1 MAIDLPRVRAVL
13 FDFDGTL
20 SDTDDAYV
28 ARMARLLRFL
38 KEPERGRVARRL
50 VMEMEAPGNLA
61 FSAMDRLG
69 LDNALRWVTRQLRR
83 GRVGERKTPNPPVPG
98 VPEMLARLAPHYAL
112 ALVSTRG
119 RPMVDAFLEKYR
131 LAPWF
136 GSVVTAET
144 CFRAKPAPDPLLH
157 AARELGFEP
166 EACVM
171 VGDTTV
177 DMRAARAAGTQAIG
191 VLCGFGEEAE
201 LRRSGAGFIL
211 PSTADLTAVL

>member
-28 ARMARLLRFL
+28 ARMARLLMLL
-38 KEPERGRVARRL
+38 KEPRRGQVARRL

-61 FSAMDRLG
+61 FSVMDRLG
-69 LDNALRWVTRQLRR
+69 LDNALRWMARQLRR

-112 ALVSTRG
+112 GVVSTRG

-144 CFRAKPAPDPLLH
+144 CFRAKPEPDPLLH

-201 LRRSGAGFIL
+201 LRRSGADFIL